1 MARTIDVV
9 NQRRIM
15 LVSFM
20 YFSMVIKINKIEP
33 SQYLISMYRNVGR
46 ITNSYRKYMEED
58 MSVINKIIKRFESE
72 NSEKENLEI
81 DYLLASVSIIS
92 SFYDQTKG
100 KKRFFYPMSYK
111 DILELQDEIIDD
123 LTEKDSEFMI
133 KNTFDFCDYVVRE
146 ILRGK

>member
-46 ITNSYRKYMEED
+46 ITNSYRKYMEGR
-58 MSVINKIIKRFESE
+58 IKIF
-72 NSEKENLEI
+72 
-81 DYLLASVSIIS
+81 
-92 SFYDQTKG
+92 
-100 KKRFFYPMSYK
+100 
-111 DILELQDEIIDD
+111 
-123 LTEKDSEFMI
+123 
-133 KNTFDFCDYVVRE
+133 
-146 ILRGK
+146 

>member
-1 MARTIDVV
+1 MNRIIEVV

-15 LVSFM
+15 LASFM
-20 YFSMVIKINKIEP
+20 YFSMVMKINRIEP
-33 SQYLISMYRNVGR
+33 NQYFINLYRNVGR

-58 MSVINKIIKRFESE
+58 VNEINKIIKSFESK

-81 DYLLASVSIIS
+81 DYLLTSVSIIS
-92 SFYDQTKG
+92 SFYDQTRG

-111 DILELQDEIIDD
+111 DILELQDNIIDD
-123 LTEKDSEFMI
+123 LREKDNEFMI

-146 ILRGK
+146 ILRNK